1 MLYITG
7 NAPPHFSI
15 TVPPPTGSRVH
26 AVDLAPIAETGSIYP
41 LAPGVSDPNSNE
53 YLFES
58 STSIAEGAALGFH
71 LQKFAVGLPPGSY
84 SPEDRIQFHGFPSA
98 SPLLAFFS
106 CQDSGHVSTPLMG
119 WGGCRF
125 NVEMVDVPG
134 PRVVPDERKARAT
147 SISSSAPSSSSAVE
161 MVDAYPPHVFSGGSK
176 VPENPAVILFIF
188 PPAIAET
195 GSVHPFIPSASDP
208 DSNEWLFESS
218 ASIAEGAALGVVCWS
233 PLYSPERFMAFT
245 NLESKPRKPQWCPT
259 RARKQRMSFSIATA
273 SSASVGRSCTANP
286 AGSGPLPQ
294 WSIPMHSD
302 PEGPLHALHCL
313 PRSLCLYPLD
323 SHAAYMICRQFETP
337 RWVNTVHQMSRCSA
351 PSDVNKAER
360 GC

>member
-1 MLYITG
+1 MLHITG

-15 TVPPPTGSRVH
+15 TVPPPTGFRVH
-26 AVDLAPIAETGSIYP
+26 AVDLARVVCSLRPGLESIAETGSIYP
-41 LAPGVSDPNSNE
+41 LAPSVSDPDSNE

-58 STSIAEGAALGFH
+58 SASIAEGAALGFH

-84 SPEDRIQFHGFPSA
+84 SPEDRFKFHGFPSA

-106 CQDSGHVSTPLMG
+106 CRDSGHAAGSS
-119 WGGCRF
+119 

-147 SISSSAPSSSSAVE
+147 ILP
-161 MVDAYPPHVFSGGSK
+161 
-176 VPENPAVILFIF
+176 NPAVILFIF

-195 GSVHPFIPSASDP
+195 GSVHPFVPSASDP
-208 DSNEWLFESS
+208 DSNEWLFELS

-233 PLYSPERFMAFT
+233 SLYSPERFMAFT

-259 RARKQRMSFSIATA
+259 RARNQRMSFSIATA

-286 AGSGPLPQ
+286 AEIRSPSPVVDPHALRPRRATARPSPPPQ
-294 WSIPMHSD
+294 IASFVSPRQSCSVHDLSAIRD
-302 PEGPLHALHCL
+302 PEMGEY
-313 PRSLCLYPLD
+313 RSPDVEVLC
-323 SHAAYMICRQFETP
+323 S
-337 RWVNTVHQMSRCSA
+337 V
-351 PSDVNKAER
+351 
-360 GC
+360 